1 MVYAVVC
8 VDDIIVTENN
18 IVLIQS
24 LISQL
29 NSIFSLKELGDL
41 DYFLGIEVKSQPDGS
56 LFLTQSISVIF

>member
-41 DYFLGIEVKSQPDGS
+41 DYFLGIGITLLTYV
-56 LFLTQSISVIF
+56 LFDHAIFL